1 MCLEVKVKQNCFALT
16 SLTSFTVFLNWLFNV
31 TIKSQLLQ
39 DTFKLHGIKNF
50 LTNIPQ
56 TLDAFVFFL

>member
-39 DTFKLHGIKNF
+39 DTFKLHGIKTSSQISLNSGWF
-50 LTNIPQ
+50 C
-56 TLDAFVFFL
+56 FF

>member
-31 TIKSQLLQ
+31 TIKLQLLQ
-39 DTFKLHGIKNF
+39 DTFKLHGIKTSSQIS
-50 LTNIPQ
+50 LRHWMV
-56 TLDAFVFFL
+56 LFF